1 MMDDRNYIIERLVSR
16 SMSKEEFNFEKL
28 TAPPINWIFTP
39 QDLYELHNIATSLR
53 YSAQPQVKYDLI
65 DQIMVRRGF
74 EKFQAGTN
82 RVTYRFL
89 EDQSFVAKV
98 AYSKQSCKD
107 NLREFE
113 NQHYLKPFVT
123 KVFEVTPDGVLGFFE
138 RVKPINS
145 REEFISV
152 ADDIFFLLTEF
163 IIGEYVLDDIGV
175 NNFMN
180 YGIRVTHGKGGGPVL
195 LDFPYMYKLDG
206 NKIFCNAPNEF
217 SPTGRCDG
225 EIDYDDG
232 FNKLRCCKCGAE
244 YKAYELKK
252 AEEKS
257 MITLTRKG
265 GTKMKITVSGGNGAD
280 RTITT
285 GDNEVQSTPKK
296 PIKKSNEVEL
306 SVNGKEVGSSSGI
319 KIHTIPAKEVKKP
332 EPEDAIEFDPSL
344 IVQEMQVKD
353 ERPKEVAKE
362 DYDPTELS
370 ALVKFCDYIEK
381 AWTIL
386 NDAYVENHYKV
397 DEFMDSLLAVYRENR
412 SSSGKYLL
420 NDLKAV
426 FLDYEFIDIEDEGDP
441 FDDDKDSEFVNI
453 LKNHTPSTFLSAI
466 FRAILGN
473 NINDYSLDVEV
484 ENGVATPVI
493 NIIYQGEDNKEVSH
507 FSIFR
512 GNSVEI
518 EASDEPD
525 DVIDD
530 EEVEDNE
537 ETSEEEDGALKGFE
551 CFAGTVINIK
561 DLFPETKRKKSVVVI
576 IGPDGEYLTV
586 GDNKLL
592 AIDKLDNRQV
602 NNLSIVA
609 RSVYEKMKTQIEMQN
624 DETMEV
630 KEAPTGAV
638 PPEEEE
644 LGVNG
649 VVTEE

>member
-1 MMDDRNYIIERLVSR
+1 MMDDRNYIIERLISR
-16 SMSKEEFNFEKL
+16 SMSKEEFDFEKL

-145 REEFISV
+145 REEFVSV
-152 ADDIFFLLTEF
+152 ADDILVLLTDF
-163 IIGEYVLDDIGV
+163 IIGEYVLDDIGT

-225 EIDYDDG
+225 EIDYDGG

-257 MITLTRKG
+257 MITITRKG
-265 GTKMKITVSGGNGAD
+265 GTKMKISVSGGNGAD

-332 EPEDAIEFDPSL
+332 EPEDAIEFDSSL

-353 ERPKEVAKE
+353 ERPKEVNSSKE
-362 DYDPTELS
+362 NDQEELS
-370 ALVKFCDYIEK
+370 TLVKFCDYIEK

-466 FRAILGN
+466 FRAILSN

-484 ENGVATPVI
+484 ENGLATPVI
-493 NIIYQGEDNKEVSH
+493 NIVYRGEDGENMSH
-507 FSIFR
+507 FNIFR
-512 GNSVEI
+512 GNSIEI
-518 EASDEPD
+518 EASDEPV

-530 EEVEDNE
+530 EVVDSE
-537 ETSEEEDGALKGFE
+537 ETSEEEDGTLKGFE

-609 RSVYEKMKTQIEMQN
+609 RSVYEKMKTQIESQNEVMMQ
-624 DETMEV
+624 V
-630 KEAPTGAV
+630 KEAPTGAT

-644 LGVNG
+644 LAVNG